1 VVAVIVAATAGV
13 AYAVSS
19 RSSGSGAAPA
29 PTHSA
34 VVIPVSSSPVPA
46 PTTPVAASNS
56 TAPPK
61 ATVLGVW
68 NGTYTCNQG
77 LSGMRLTITGSG
89 GDTVKATVEFY
100 AVASNP
106 GVPDG
111 SYVLTGNYSSSSGLV
126 LIPDYWINQ
135 PPGYEM
141 VGLSG
146 PPPQGNA
153 MHGTVQGENCTTF
166 SITR

>member
-1 VVAVIVAATAGV
+1 
-13 AYAVSS
+13 
-19 RSSGSGAAPA
+19 
-29 PTHSA
+29 
-34 VVIPVSSSPVPA
+34 
-46 PTTPVAASNS
+46 
-56 TAPPK
+56 
-61 ATVLGVW
+61 
-68 NGTYTCNQG
+68 
-77 LSGMRLTITGSG
+77 MRLTITGSG

-111 SYVLTGNYSSSSGLV
+111 SIVLTGNYSSSSGLV

-146 PPPQGNA
+146 PAPRA
-153 MHGTVQGENCTTF
+153 
-166 SITR
+166 TRCAAQSRARTARRSR